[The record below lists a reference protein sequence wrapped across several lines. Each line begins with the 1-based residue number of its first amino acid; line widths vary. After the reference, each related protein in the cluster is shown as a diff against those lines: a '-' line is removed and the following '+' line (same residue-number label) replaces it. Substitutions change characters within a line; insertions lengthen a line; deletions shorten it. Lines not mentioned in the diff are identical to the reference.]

1 MKARPCGVA
10 SCPSLAT
17 PRRVFCAVHAR
28 ARAFVDACPCW
39 LCPRCATARIRG
51 GGDGLAVGDGE
62 EIARANRE
70 ARTADERAQ
79 CADCGRFLP
88 SPRPRKQKQKRGR
101 LPSPVR
107 LHFTPRLR

>member
-17 PRRVFCAVHAR
+17 PLRVFCAVHAR
-28 ARAFVDACPCW
+28 ARAFVDACSCW

-51 GGDGLAVGDGE
+51 GGDGLAVADGE

-70 ARTADERAQ
+70 ACTAPDRAT
-79 CADCGRFLP
+79 CADCGRFLL
-88 SPRPRKQKQKRGR
+88 SPRPRKQKRGR
-101 LPSPVR
+101 LPVPVPVR
-107 LHFTPRLR
+107 LQFPPLR